1 MKRRGFLKRLGLA
14 VVTSAILT
22 NEVFRW
28 VEPIEISK
36 NSIEKGIKEVF
47 FGSRVRNSNITILT
61 DIEGYKE
68 FNKIMKEE
76 GVR

>member
-47 FGSRVRNSNITILT
+47 LVHVRNSNITILT

-68 FNKIMKEE
+68 FNVDINP
-76 GVR
+76 